1 MRRGGLAAGNRQAGQ
16 CADQPGSLQ
25 AVGADHRRRSPSR
38 SVVRLLAQLRV
49 LDRAVADDHDALLAY
64 GISGFW

>member
-1 MRRGGLAAGNRQAGQ
+1 VAASRRVT
-16 CADQPGSLQ
+16 DKPGSALINQ
-25 AVGADHRRRSPSR
+25 AVPTVGADHRRRSPSR
-38 SVVRLLAQLRV
+38 SVVRPLAQLRV